1 LIRFLRGDLQVS
13 LLDAGAFWLDGG
25 AMFGVV
31 PRPIWEKERTPDTRN
46 RIRLGMNVVLIE
58 DGHRRILVDTGA
70 GTKWDPK
77 YREIYGLSPR
87 SPAEFL
93 APAGLAPGQI
103 DLVVNTHL
111 HFDHAGGNTERNSRG
126 EVVPSFPNAR
136 YVVQRGDLET
146 ARAGSERTRASYLPE
161 NFEPL
166 LAEDRFELIDG
177 PVMMGPGLEL
187 RPAPGHTPHMQ
198 ILLNATP
205 EGKLAFLADLVP
217 TASHIPYPWVMGYD
231 QEPLVTLATKRAILP
246 DAARE
251 GWVLLFEHDDVMPAA
266 TLEEKDGRLHARPVE
281 PGA

>member
-1 LIRFLRGDLQVS
+1 MIRFLRGDLQVS

-198 ILLNATP
+198 ILLIATP

-251 GWVLLFEHDDVMPAA
+251 GWVLLFEHDDMMPAA

>member
-1 LIRFLRGDLQVS
+1 
-13 LLDAGAFWLDGG
+13 
-25 AMFGVV
+25 
-31 PRPIWEKERTPDTRN
+31 
-46 RIRLGMNVVLIE
+46 
-58 DGHRRILVDTGA
+58 
-70 GTKWDPK
+70 
-77 YREIYGLSPR
+77 LSPR

-93 APAGLAPGQI
+93 APAGLTPGQI

-126 EVVPSFPNAR
+126 EVVASFPNAR

-198 ILLNATP
+198 ILLIATP